1 MENVD
6 ICPQQQRA
14 KTALR
19 TGLEAGN
26 ATPEVP
32 VLIFS
37 RYYLS
42 KLAIEATEH
51 ANKVGCCVKPS
62 QCALLTS

>member
-1 MENVD
+1 MLHL
-6 ICPQQQRA
+6 
-14 KTALR
+14 K
-19 TGLEAGN
+19 
-26 ATPEVP
+26 VP
-32 VLIFS
+32 ILIFS

>member
-1 MENVD
+1 MLHL
-6 ICPQQQRA
+6 
-14 KTALR
+14 K
-19 TGLEAGN
+19 
-26 ATPEVP
+26 VP
-32 VLIFS
+32 ILIFS

-42 KLAIEATEH
+42 KLAIEATER